1 MAFQSKRMENHEA
14 NCLVL
19 NGSKPRPLESDKQ
32 KLLEIPTISKEEK
45 GILDALFAAVCY
57 EEGLPFTTFEKPA
70 MQRALHRLNPA
81 YTPPTRRPIGEK
93 LLDNAYDS
101 VKAKVDAHLNT
112 LSQLNIITDESSNIN
127 HSRIA
132 NISIHTADGSF
143 HWLSEDIGA
152 LQSNAIN
159 VADWLEQHLLKLTN
173 GNLQR
178 ISSLATDTCATM
190 IAMWR
195 EIRTKPSL
203 RHILVIPCDSHGIQL
218 LTQDLIKS
226 IPAFSKVHDDA
237 QSIAKAFKNSPIQ
250 YARLHDIQEEVY
262 KKKYAMVLAVITR
275 WGTELGLYHGLAR
288 SKEALQT
295 YAFRWNGAKDMPQ
308 NIIDIILSQEFW
320 NNLNTIREILAPI
333 NAHLKNSEHN
343 DSTIGKVLPRWD
355 AICTHLERMS
365 ILYPIPGFA
374 EFLSK
379 ERDQISG
386 KPKGVFLRRYILSI
400 IY

>member
-14 NCLVL
+14 NCLIL
-19 NGSKPRPLESDKQ
+19 NNGKPRSLERDKQ
-32 KLLEIPTISKEEK
+32 KLLDVPTISKEEK
-45 GILDALFAAVCY
+45 GILDELFAAVCY

-81 YTPPTRRPIGEK
+81 YTPPTRKPIAEN
-93 LLDNAYDS
+93 LLDNAYDK
-101 VKAKVDAHLNT
+101 VKAKVDAHLDT
-112 LSQLNIITDESSNIN
+112 LSHLNIVTDESSNIN
-127 HSRIA
+127 RSRIA
-132 NISIHTADGSF
+132 NISVHTVDGSF

-152 LQSNAIN
+152 MQSNAIN
-159 VADWLEQHLLKLTN
+159 VADWLEQHLIKLTN

-178 ISSLATDTCATM
+178 ISSLATDTCPTM

-218 LTQDLIKS
+218 LIQDLIKS
-226 IPAFSKVHDDA
+226 IPAFSKVHDNA

-250 YARLHDIQEEVY
+250 YARLRDIQEEVY
-262 KKKYAMVLAVITR
+262 KKKYAMILAVVTR
-275 WGTELGLYHGLAR
+275 WGTELGLYDGLAR

-295 YAFRWNGAKDMPQ
+295 YAFRWNSAEDLSQ
-308 NIIDIILSQEFW
+308 NIIEIILSQEFW
-320 NNLNTIREILAPI
+320 NNLTTIREILTSI
-333 NAHLKNSEHN
+333 NIHLKASESN
-343 DSTIGKVLPRWD
+343 KSTIGKILPRWD
-355 AICTHLERMS
+355 AICTHLEQMS
-365 ILYPIPGFA
+365 ILHPT

-379 ERDQISG
+379 ERDPISN
-386 KPKGVFLRRYILSI
+386 KPKGAFARRYILSI